1 MPNYSEGKIY
11 KIIAETTEDFLPYV
25 GSSTQKLSKRM
36 SQHRDN
42 YKLFLEGKDRIRS
55 KACDLFQ
62 KFGVKNCRIVL
73 IENFPCKTI
82 EELVCRER
90 YWYDN
95 IKNCN
100 AQKPQRTIEEL
111 VNYIKEYCAKN
122 KEKKKEYNQK
132 NKEQIAE
139 RSKEYYQT
147 HKEQIAEKDKIYY
160 DKYKEL
166 ILEKRKKTYECP
178 CGSIC
183 CKSHKTRHEKT
194 IKHISFISQK

>member
-100 AQKPQRTIEEL
+100 AQKPQRTIEEI
-111 VNYIKEYCAKN
+111 VNYSKEYCAKN
-122 KEKKKEYNQK
+122 QEKISEKKKIHYQA
-132 NKEQIAE
+132 NKEQLIKYQKEKIECVCGAIICKGGKAQHE
-139 RSKEYYQT
+139 RSQ
-147 HKEQIAEKDKIYY
+147 
-160 DKYKEL
+160 
-166 ILEKRKKTYECP
+166 
-178 CGSIC
+178 
-183 CKSHKTRHEKT
+183 
-194 IKHISFISQK
+194 KHISFISQN

>member
-1 MPNYSEGKIY
+1 MPDYNEGKIY
-11 KIIAETTEDFLPYV
+11 KIIAETNEDFLPYI

-82 EELVCRER
+82 EELTSRER

-100 AQKPQRTIEEL
+100 YQKTQRTIEEI
-111 VNYIKEYCAKN
+111 VEY
-122 KEKKKEYNQK
+122 
-132 NKEQIAE
+132 
-139 RSKEYYQT
+139 SKIYHNE
-147 HKEQIAEKDKIYY
+147 HKEQISEKKKIHYQANKEEILKKHKEKFECVCGAIIC
-160 DKYKEL
+160 KYGKVE
-166 ILEKRKKTYECP
+166 
-178 CGSIC
+178 
-183 CKSHKTRHEKT
+183 HERSR
-194 IKHISFISQK
+194 KHISFISQN